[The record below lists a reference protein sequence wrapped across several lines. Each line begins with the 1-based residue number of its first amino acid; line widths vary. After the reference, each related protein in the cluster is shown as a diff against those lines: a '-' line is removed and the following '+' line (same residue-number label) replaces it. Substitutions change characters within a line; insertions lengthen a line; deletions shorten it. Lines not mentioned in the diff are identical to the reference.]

1 MTWNEKN
8 AIIYRPSVI
17 LFTLTESMH
26 NSPKF
31 SVKTNSVRIIPTHE
45 CNSDKAEH
53 HSLINISEV
62 IADSLNIFF
71 WQISLH
77 SFDLIRFGNFRK
89 HKNRKNHYHEK
100 YYNHLFPSEKKK
112 KHG

>member
-1 MTWNEKN
+1 
-8 AIIYRPSVI
+8 
-17 LFTLTESMH
+17 MH

-31 SVKTNSVRIIPTHE
+31 SVKTNSVRIIPTLE

-89 HKNRKNHYHEK
+89 HKNHKNHYHEK
-100 YYNHLFPSEKKK
+100 YYNHLFPSEKKTWLMK
-112 KHG
+112 